1 MVERWRLGEEDGSAN
16 TELDLVV
23 VQIWRLGQVEAWAY
37 SRFDQF
43 PIACSQYG
51 EVERG
56 SLTLPCPFF
65 VCNRFQITKKLQSAG
80 KRSQLDPD
88 EKDLVEGPLKALV
101 EEGPMHSPQH
111 GIFQWQI
118 KSLKKQL
125 ANKCVFWSNTE
136 DHLPN
141 GSVADGT
148 RYSSPML

>member
-1 MVERWRLGEEDGSAN
+1 M
-16 TELDLVV
+16 
-23 VQIWRLGQVEAWAY
+23 
-37 SRFDQF
+37 
-43 PIACSQYG
+43 
-51 EVERG
+51 
-56 SLTLPCPFF
+56 TLPCTFF
-65 VCNRFQITKKLQSAG
+65 VCIRFQITKKQQSAG

-148 RYSSPML
+148 RYSPAIL